1 MNIVEIEKE
10 IKGCILAAVNKS
22 DGLSQRELR
31 AKWLD
36 TLKGKK
42 DPV

>member
-1 MNIVEIEKE
+1 MNIVEIEEDEPSQKTQ
-10 IKGCILAAVNKS
+10 
-22 DGLSQRELR
+22 GLSQRELR